1 MKWLISVLALSFVA
15 TCYGEETTTLTKTK
29 EEIHAE
35 KILRDQTAKRQKF
48 HEQRE
53 RRRATERAYEACL
66 AQCRTSC
73 KGS

>member
-1 MKWLISVLALSFVA
+1 MKLLPLMFVLFAT
-15 TCYGEETTTLTKTK
+15 TCYSEETTTLTKTK
-29 EEIHAE
+29 DEIRAE
-35 KILRDQTAKRQKF
+35 KILRDQAAKRQKF
-48 HEQRE
+48 YEQRE